1 MTAKKMKIINNNQG
15 FTLIELL
22 ITFALV
28 GFVLASLYTFYLTGL
43 RSWQRGTAVME
54 AQQSARI
61 AVDMMISE
69 LRYAHELKLHS
80 NNHEVRFKISPD
92 VRTRR
97 FRLVGEELVYE
108 SYPTG
113 TFNYFHN
120 KVAIGIKE
128 LEFALSEDQLL
139 QVTLTAEVDSCRVT
153 LIDSIRP
160 RNLP

>member
-1 MTAKKMKIINNNQG
+1 MKINSKEQG

-28 GFVLASLYTFYLTGL
+28 GFVLATLYTFYLTGL
-43 RSWQRGTAVME
+43 RSWQRGTASVE

-61 AVDMMISE
+61 AADVVITE
-69 LRYAHELKLHS
+69 LRYADEFSLH
-80 NNHEVRFKISPD
+80 NNNSEVRFKVSPD
-92 VRTRR
+92 TRTRR
-97 FRLVGEELVYE
+97 FRLVGQELVYE

-128 LEFALSEDQLL
+128 LEFEINENNLL
-139 QVTLTAEVDSCRVT
+139 EIILTAEADGCRVT
-153 LIDSIRP
+153 LSDSIRP

>member
-1 MTAKKMKIINNNQG
+1 MMKLISKERG

-28 GFVLASLYTFYLTGL
+28 GFILASIYTFYLTGL
-43 RSWQRGTAVME
+43 RSWQRGDAFIE

-61 AVDMMISE
+61 AVDMIVTE
-69 LRYAHELKLHS
+69 LRYASEISLH
-80 NNHEVRFKISPD
+80 NNNSEVRFKIDPD
-92 VRTRR
+92 IRTRR
-97 FRLVGEELVYE
+97 FRLVGQELVYE

-120 KVAIGIKE
+120 KVAIGIRE
-128 LEFALSEDQLL
+128 LEFELKKNNLL
-139 QVTLTAEVDSCRVT
+139 DIKLTAEIDNCRIT
-153 LIDSIRP
+153 LSDSIRP

>member
-1 MTAKKMKIINNNQG
+1 MKIINKDQG

-28 GFVLASLYTFYLTGL
+28 GFVLVSLYTFHLTGL
-43 RSWQRGTAVME
+43 RSWQRGTASME

-61 AVDMMISE
+61 AVDMIISE
-69 LRYAHELKLHS
+69 LRYAHELSLH
-80 NNHEVRFKISPD
+80 NNNEVRFKVSPD

-97 FRLVGEELVYE
+97 FRLVGQELVYE

-120 KVAIGIKE
+120 KVASGIKE
-128 LEFALSEDQLL
+128 LEFALSEGQLV

-153 LIDSIRP
+153 LSDSIRP

>member
-1 MTAKKMKIINNNQG
+1 MKTIKQVRG

-22 ITFALV
+22 ITISLV
-28 GFVLASLYTFYLTGL
+28 GFVLAAIYTFYLTGL
-43 RSWQRGTAVME
+43 RSWQRGTASME

-61 AVDMMISE
+61 AVDTIISE
-69 LRYAHELKLHS
+69 LRYAHELSLHNDNS
-80 NNHEVRFKISPD
+80 EVRFKISPD

-97 FRLVGEELVYE
+97 FRIEGQELVYE

-128 LEFALSEDQLL
+128 LEFELVENNLLKITLS
-139 QVTLTAEVDSCRVT
+139 AEVDSCRVI
-153 LIDSIRP
+153 LSDSIRP

>member
-1 MTAKKMKIINNNQG
+1 MMKIISNNQG

-22 ITFALV
+22 ISFALV

-43 RSWQRGTAVME
+43 RSWQRGTAAME

-61 AVDMMISE
+61 AVDMIITE
-69 LRYAHELKLHS
+69 LRYAHELSLHNYNS
-80 NNHEVRFKISPD
+80 EVRFKVNPD
-92 VRTRR
+92 TRTRR
-97 FRLVGEELVYE
+97 FRLQGHELVYE

-120 KVAIGIKE
+120 KVATGIKE
-128 LEFALSEDQLL
+128 LEFELNENNMLEIS
-139 QVTLTAEVDSCRVT
+139 LTAELDNCRVI
-153 LIDSIRP
+153 LSDSINP